1 MQVDIYQN
9 DLDSL
14 GCLFLVFVVFERKI
28 QENATLV
35 SEEHAIQERV
45 EKAKKTEQAL
55 DNFMSEL
62 ESVLDLRE
70 SMIVELNES
79 VSEYRKVA
87 AQFPVIT

>member
-1 MQVDIYQN
+1 MDKYRN
-9 DLDSL
+9 NLDSL
-14 GCLFLVFVVFERKI
+14 RCLFLVFVVFERKI

-45 EKAKKTEQAL
+45 EKAKKTEEAL

-79 VSEYRKVA
+79 VSEYRKVT
-87 AQFPVIT
+87 AQLQVVT